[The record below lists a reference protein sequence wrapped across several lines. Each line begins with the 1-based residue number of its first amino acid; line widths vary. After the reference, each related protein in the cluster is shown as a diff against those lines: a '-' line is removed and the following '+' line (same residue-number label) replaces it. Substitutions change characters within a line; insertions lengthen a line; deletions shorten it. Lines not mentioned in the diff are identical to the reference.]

1 MILQV
6 IDRDF
11 SVYKVNEIPA
21 DLLKNEFT
29 FIGTT
34 DNELSVISETRFM
47 PKDTVIYEGGWKCFR
62 IAEDAS
68 FEKYGMIAFLANI
81 IAAQKTST
89 LVVGTYDTD
98 YLFIK
103 EEKFDEVVRALKE
116 NGCTFVA
123 AVHTVSSNHLSDS
136 RTEFSHLNCK
146 DR

>member
-34 DNELSVISETRFM
+34 DNELSVISETRFV
-47 PKDTVIYEGGWKCFR
+47 PEDAIITESGWKCFR

-68 FEKYGMIAFLANI
+68 FEKYGMISFLANI

-103 EEKFDEVVRALKE
+103 EEKFDEVIQALKE
-116 NGCTFVA
+116 NGCTFVDP
-123 AVHTVSSNHLSDS
+123 VHRYYSA
-136 RTEFSHLNCK
+136 
-146 DR
+146 

>member
-1 MILQV
+1 MILQ
-6 IDRDF
+6 IIEKDF
-11 SVYKVNEIPA
+11 SIYMVREIPS
-21 DLLKNEFT
+21 DIIKNEFT

-34 DNELSVISETRFM
+34 DKELSIITETCFV
-47 PKDTVIYEGGWKCFR
+47 PKDALIVENDWKCFR

-103 EEKFDEVVRALKE
+103 KEKFEQVIQALKD
-116 NGCTFVA
+116 NGCTFI
-123 AVHTVSSNHLSDS
+123 
-136 RTEFSHLNCK
+136 
-146 DR
+146 

>member
-1 MILQV
+1 MILQI
-6 IDRDF
+6 IDKNF
-11 SVYKVNEIPA
+11 SIYKVNEIPA
-21 DLLKNEFT
+21 DIIKREFT

-34 DNELSVISETRFM
+34 DNELSIISESQFV
-47 PKDTVIYEGGWKCFR
+47 PADAQVVEHGWKCFR

-103 EEKFDEVVRALKE
+103 EEKFAQVIQALKD
-116 NGCTFVA
+116 NHCTFI
-123 AVHTVSSNHLSDS
+123 
-136 RTEFSHLNCK
+136 
-146 DR
+146 